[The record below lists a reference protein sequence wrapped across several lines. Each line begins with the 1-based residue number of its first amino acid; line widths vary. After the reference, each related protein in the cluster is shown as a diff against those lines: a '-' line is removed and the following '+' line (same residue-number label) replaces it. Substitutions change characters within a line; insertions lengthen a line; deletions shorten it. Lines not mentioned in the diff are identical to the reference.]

1 MGEGG
6 RGLGETCED
15 VVWKD
20 LEVSQGMRRKRAVPG
35 GGNHGY
41 LHSSGHGGLPGP
53 QRRDTGKGG
62 VDTVA
67 GRLQPR
73 GDRRCCCISCPDV
86 PARCRVSP

>member
-20 LEVSQGMRRKRAVPG
+20 LEVSQGMRRKRGIPG

-41 LHSSGHGGLPGP
+41 PHRLPGP
-53 QRRDTGKGG
+53 QRETRGRA
-62 VDTVA
+62 VWVRWQA
-67 GRLQPR
+67 GRSHVVTAGVAAFR
-73 GDRRCCCISCPDV
+73 VRCPSQV
-86 PARCRVSP
+86 QGESLG